1 MDDFFADYLDQ
12 AMEQVRWRRA
22 RPALAQELR
31 THLLDQRDACLAQG
45 MSQTEAEAESLR
57 QMGDPVEVGT
67 QLDRVHR
74 PAPLG
79 ACWPWLG
86 CCCAPD
92 FSSRP
97 P

>member
-1 MDDFFADYLDQ
+1 
-12 AMEQVRWRRA
+12 MEQVRWRRA

-67 QLDRVHR
+67 QLGPGCTGLR
-74 PAPLG
+74 PSG

>member
-1 MDDFFADYLDQ
+1 MDDFFADYMDQ

-57 QMGDPVEVGT
+57 QMGDPVEVG
-67 QLDRVHR
+67 
-74 PAPLG
+74 
-79 ACWPWLG
+79 
-86 CCCAPD
+86 
-92 FSSRP
+92 S
-97 P
+97 

>member
-1 MDDFFADYLDQ
+1 
-12 AMEQVRWRRA
+12 MEQVRWRRA

-67 QLDRVHR
+67 QLDRVH
-74 PAPLG
+74 PACAPVG
-79 ACWPWLG
+79 HAGPGWG

>member
-1 MDDFFADYLDQ
+1 MDDFFADYMDQ

-57 QMGDPVEVGT
+57 QMGTRWRWVPSWTGCT
-67 QLDRVHR
+67 GLR
-74 PAPLG
+74 PSG